1 MNIVSLWCVYFYVRI
16 ILSVL
21 HKRILCPSKRNYH
34 GSILRERLS
43 ERVAIISKSIKCK
56 NDRRWFPAWLYV
68 VGPTPSCVL
77 LLYFFFFRFQTYK
90 CTLHTK
96 QSLYYICCYLSRIYA
111 IRSLSLS
118 HKYFLLYSYL
128 LPFAHLRTRTQILH
142 TKRSHTVSLTV
153 YHIHFAHLLSKKYPL
168 FTSNA
173 IQLYNNLKKCI
184 IYMYKD
190 SRSHSKR

>member
-1 MNIVSLWCVYFYVRI
+1 MSWVQLRRAYFYCI
-16 ILSVL
+16 
-21 HKRILCPSKRNYH
+21 
-34 GSILRERLS
+34 
-43 ERVAIISKSIKCK
+43 
-56 NDRRWFPAWLYV
+56 F
-68 VGPTPSCVL
+68 
-77 LLYFFFFRFQTYK
+77 FFFFRFQTYK

-96 QSLYYICCYLSRIYA
+96 QSLYYICYYLSRIYA

-142 TKRSHTVSLTV
+142 TKRSHTVSLHV

-184 IYMYKD
+184 IYICIKIRGAIARGRTTVVDRTFDMN
-190 SRSHSKR
+190 